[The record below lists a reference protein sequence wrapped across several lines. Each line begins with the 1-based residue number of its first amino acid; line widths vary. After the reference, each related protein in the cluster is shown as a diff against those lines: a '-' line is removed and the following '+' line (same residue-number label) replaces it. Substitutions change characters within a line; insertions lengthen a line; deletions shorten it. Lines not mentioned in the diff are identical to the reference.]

1 MENAMKKKYL
11 LHKILPLALGLV
23 MTATS
28 ASAIDLYAFGSYWDQ
43 NDADDGVWGGGLG
56 LSLSLFTDLLR
67 LDGRVYGFEDSDVGL
82 IGDKVTITPFDL
94 GLQIHLLPNAAVD
107 PYALG
112 GVSYIYADGDRFD
125 VDSSFGG
132 YVGAGLD
139 INLGIPLFKLFGEGI
154 YRFSTLDRDLGGD
167 LDMDGFTGNVGLKFH
182 F

>member
-1 MENAMKKKYL
+1 
-11 LHKILPLALGLV
+11 
-23 MTATS
+23 
-28 ASAIDLYAFGSYWDQ
+28 
-43 NDADDGVWGGGLG
+43 
-56 LSLSLFTDLLR
+56 
-67 LDGRVYGFEDSDVGL
+67 
-82 IGDKVTITPFDL
+82 
-94 GLQIHLLPNAAVD
+94 VD